1 MMGHAADVYSS
12 QAGDLLLTVVVKG
25 HDFFTRDKTL
35 DIRSEVEITLAEA
48 LLGTK
53 ITISTVHGPLNINVE
68 PGTSTGDEMRLK
80 HWGVP
85 EFDPPEH
92 YDPI

>member
-1 MMGHAADVYSS
+1 M
-12 QAGDLLLTVVVKG
+12 LTVVVKG
-25 HDFFTRDKTL
+25 HDFFTRDSTL

-80 HWGVP
+80 HLGVP